1 MEAHAEQEQR
11 NLIWGLCGCVLLALI
26 LLRSSALALGE
37 PGAKLAVGS
46 ALCLLALLGAFLLLR
61 RRGSDAHL
69 GELFFLVCAALFLR
83 LFLLDHQTA
92 DYRDFL
98 ARWAEHFR
106 TYGGLAGLKEPLG
119 DYNVPYLFFLAL
131 ISYLPVPD
139 LYMIKLFSVLCDVL
153 LAWGGYRLADHFS
166 PQGSVK
172 PTVAFCLLL
181 LLPTVLL
188 NGAYW
193 GQCDSLY
200 AALCLHALVCGLK
213 RQGAVSVLLLS
224 LAFSFKL
231 QTVFL
236 IPVWCVLWFAERV
249 TLKQLL
255 LFPAGYLVSIL
266 PALLAG
272 RNIGSILSIYLTQA
286 SEYSRLTLN
295 APSLFALLPAVG
307 QKAEGVLS
315 KVGIVAAFA
324 LVLALLALLYPH
336 SKGLRG
342 RVILQVAAVMALG
355 VPLLLPH
362 MHERY
367 FFLADCLV
375 LIVALLRPR
384 QLWAAPLLVQVAS
397 LGGYHAYLRLE
408 YAFPMGLGALMNLA
422 ALLLL
427 LRDLHAALYP
437 AGRSRRRRER
447 APRQTQ

>member
-1 MEAHAEQEQR
+1 MGALAEQEQR
-11 NLIWGLCGCVLLALI
+11 NLIWGMGGCLLLALI

-46 ALCLLALLGAFLLLR
+46 AMCLLALLAAFLLLR
-61 RRGSDAHL
+61 HRLNDAHL
-69 GELFFLVCAALFLR
+69 GELFFLLCTALFLR

-98 ARWAEHFR
+98 SRWAEHFR

-139 LYMIKLFSVLCDVL
+139 LYMIKLFSVLFDVL
-153 LAWGGYRLADHFS
+153 LAWGGYRLTVHFT

-172 PTVAFCLLL
+172 PTAAFCLLL

-188 NGAYW
+188 NGSCW

-213 RQGAVSVLLLS
+213 RQGVVSVLLLS

-236 IPVWCVLWFAERV
+236 IPVWCILWFAERV
-249 TLKQLL
+249 TFKQLL

-272 RNIGSILSIYLTQA
+272 RSLSSILGIYLTQA
-286 SEYSRLTLN
+286 TEYSRLTLT
-295 APSLFALLPAVG
+295 APSLYALLPNVG
-307 QKAEGVLS
+307 ERTAAVLS

-324 LVLALLALLYPH
+324 LVLFLLALLYPH

-342 RVILQVAAVMALG
+342 RVILLAAAIMALG

-362 MHERY
+362 MHDRY

-397 LGGYHAYLRLE
+397 LGAYHAYLRLE

-427 LRDLHAALYP
+427 LRELRAALRP
-437 AGRSRRRRER
+437 SGRSRRRER
-447 APRQTQ
+447 APQQPQ